1 MAKKGDLVTWL
12 AKTLGVSAEEAAK
25 RLKAYREKLVEVPRG

>member
-25 RLKAYREKLVEVPRG
+25 RLKAYRERLVEVSGG